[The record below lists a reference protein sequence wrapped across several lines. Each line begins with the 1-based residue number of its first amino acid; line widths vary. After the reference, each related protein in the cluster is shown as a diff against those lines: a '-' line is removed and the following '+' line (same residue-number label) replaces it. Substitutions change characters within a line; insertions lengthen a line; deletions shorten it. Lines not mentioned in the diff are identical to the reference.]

1 MSMATFSSGDVVVAL
16 WPHKRTAEGKPRPAI
31 IVQADDFVSDD
42 ETILLVP
49 FTSDMALPLLGCRI
63 RVLEGS
69 SDHDAMGITRSSTI
83 LPDKLVHLPLAF
95 IDGRVGGCPPRLLR
109 HIEDGIWLV
118 LALQTIQTN
127 PGVSGPSPMIPAP
140 AEPVSPESRRC

>member
-1 MSMATFSSGDVVVAL
+1 MATFSRGDVVVAL

-49 FTSDMALPLLGCRI
+49 FTSDLALPLLGCRI

-69 SDHDAMGITRSSTI
+69 PYHEALGITRSSMV
-83 LPDKLVHLPLAF
+83 LPDKLVHLPLTF
-95 IDGRVGGCPPRLLR
+95 IASRVGGCPPRLLGE
-109 HIEDGIWLV
+109 IDDGIRLV
-118 LALQTIQTN
+118 LALQAQQTS
-127 PGVSGPSPMIPAP
+127 PGVSGP
-140 AEPVSPESRRC
+140 

>member
-1 MSMATFSSGDVVVAL
+1 MATFSRGDVVVAL

-49 FTSDMALPLLGCRI
+49 FTSNMALPLLGCRFQI
-63 RVLEGS
+63 LEGS
-69 SDHDAMGITRSSTI
+69 SSHDTLGITRSSII

-95 IDGRVGGCPPRLLR
+95 IDSRIGGCPSRLMT
-109 HIEDGIWLV
+109 HTE
-118 LALQTIQTN
+118 
-127 PGVSGPSPMIPAP
+127 SG
-140 AEPVSPESRRC
+140 